1 MRARARG
8 CVRVRVRRAAAS
20 EASRPTRLRGSDEA
34 GRSLAGPHGHRQQV
48 RAVRAGVAAVLRVAG
63 LPVRHLTLGAAVVG
77 RLAARAAGEALL
89 LRVNDEGEG

>member
-1 MRARARG
+1 MT
-8 CVRVRVRRAAAS
+8 
-20 EASRPTRLRGSDEA
+20 RPA

-89 LRVNDEGEG
+89 VRVNGEG